1 MTQLSHKKTIITPQQ
16 PLAFIARIVDSLCIA
31 LALYLS
37 TLMIGTEWD
46 RIHSF
51 YALLAILMMQF
62 FAEFLRLYQSWN
74 INRTFLL
81 IGQAS
86 LSWVTTSAVIL
97 AFALLFDQSMR
108 TLDWN
113 LGIHWFL
120 LTIACFSVARLT
132 LNLTV
137 KLLRRNGVNV
147 KRIAIAGAGPIARY
161 VVEQI
166 QDNPWVGYEVV
177 GIYDDRSHKSFH
189 LERIINKRKLEE
201 VGNIR
206 HGVQAKGTF
215 AQMTKDAANN
225 EFDLIFIAL
234 PMRAEHKIQEI
245 IRQLSDTTLGVYVVP
260 DFYSIETHYTH
271 LINISGM
278 PAVSIYENPTSGLG
292 GVVKRLEDILFASA
306 ILSIIII
313 PMIFI
318 AIGVKLSSPGPIIF
332 KQIRYGLDGKPI
344 KVWKF
349 RSMRT
354 TDNDAKKI
362 VQAHKGDPRI
372 TRFGAFLRRTSLD
385 ELPQF
390 FNVLQG
396 SMSVVGP
403 RPHAVAHNEE
413 YRKLIYG
420 YMLRHKTKP
429 GITGWAQINGFRG
442 ETDSLEKMQNRVVYD
457 IEYIRRWSVFFD
469 IKIILMTVWKGFTG
483 ENAY

>member
-1 MTQLSHKKTIITPQQ
+1 M
-16 PLAFIARIVDSLCIA
+16 VDTS
-31 LALYLS
+31 
-37 TLMIGTEWD
+37 WD
-46 RIHSF
+46 RIHAF

-62 FAEFLRLYQSWN
+62 FAEFLSLYQNWN
-74 INRTFLL
+74 IRRTFLL

-86 LSWVTTSAVIL
+86 LSWFITSVVIL
-97 AFALLFDQSMR
+97 GFALIFDQSMR

-120 LTIACFSVARLT
+120 LTLACLAVARLT

-137 KLLRRNGVNV
+137 RLLRRNGINV

-177 GIYDDRSHKSFH
+177 GIYDDRSHKGFD
-189 LERIINKRKLEE
+189 LERIINKRKREE

-206 HGVQAKGTF
+206 HGIQAKGSF
-215 AQMTKDAANN
+215 ADMAEDAVHGK
-225 EFDLIFIAL
+225 FDLIFIAL

-245 IRQLSDTTLGVYVVP
+245 IRQLSDATIGVYVVP

-271 LINISGM
+271 LVNINGM

-292 GVVKRLEDILFASA
+292 GVVKRLEDIIFASA
-306 ILSIIII
+306 ILSLIIF

-318 AIGVKLSSPGPIIF
+318 GLAVKLTSRGPIIF
-332 KQIRYGLDGKPI
+332 KQTRYGLDGKPI

-349 RSMRT
+349 RSMKT
-354 TDNDAKKI
+354 TDNDNRVI
-362 VQAHKGDPRI
+362 VQATKNDPRI
-372 TRFGAFLRRTSLD
+372 TPLGAFLRRTSMD

-413 YRKLIYG
+413 YRKLIHG

-429 GITGWAQINGFRG
+429 GITGWAQVSGFRG
-442 ETDSLEKMQNRVVYD
+442 ETKTLADMQGRVIYD
-457 IEYIRRWSVFFD
+457 IDYIRRWTVFFD
-469 IKIILMTVWKGFTG
+469 IKIIFMTIWKVSTG
-483 ENAY
+483 DENAR